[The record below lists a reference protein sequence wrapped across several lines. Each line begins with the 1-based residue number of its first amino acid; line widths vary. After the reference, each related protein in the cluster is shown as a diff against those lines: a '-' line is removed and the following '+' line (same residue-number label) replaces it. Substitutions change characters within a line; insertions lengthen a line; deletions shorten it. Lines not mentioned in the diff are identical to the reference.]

1 MTVYSESDVANKL
14 AALQITYKQQLPE
27 KILRIKNL
35 WDSLDQNLLSNN
47 SLEDMHR
54 MAHTLAGSGGTFG
67 AIAVSTVAREFDNQ
81 LKELLDESGQ
91 DIVIYNDIQKKI
103 DKFIVQLDQASD
115 EWQPSIIPHI
125 KPSKEKEL
133 RTGNIIYL
141 AEDDELLAENIMATL
156 EQADYVVKYFSEL
169 TVFEKAFEVEIPSAI
184 LMGVVFEEGTHAGT
198 DIIARLKNNNENF
211 PPVIFISARD
221 DIEVRLEAARAGAHR
236 YFSKPLNMN
245 KLTRTL
251 EKLTTQV
258 STQPYRVLLIESD
271 KTLLEHYTLLL
282 SDAGLDVKAI
292 SDPLEILNELVIY
305 KPDVVVSDVYM
316 TGCSGQELAQ
326 VIRQDDK
333 WATLPIMFLS
343 TELDLHTQLDAMTLG
358 ADDFLL
364 KPVEP
369 YHLIAAVTARAKRAR
384 LTTQL
389 NQNLK
394 DSLRE
399 SEYLRITMDQ
409 HGIISSSDI
418 YGNITSVNEKFCAI
432 SGYNR
437 HELIG
442 KNHRILKSDYHQESF
457 YKNMWAT
464 ISHGKVWHGTI
475 CNRAKNGHEYWVNS
489 TIVPF
494 LDDHGKPY
502 KYVSA
507 RTDITTLRQSEERL
521 SRSQEFANIGTWD
534 WDIRSDEVFWSERS
548 KKMFGYSSEL
558 EDISFD
564 DFSRVVHPEDL
575 SMVNNAVKAC
585 MEKGVKYNLEHRVI
599 WSDGSVHWLHE
610 RGDVIRSESGEA
622 LHMLGVVQD
631 IDERK
636 RAEKEL
642 ISAREEAD
650 NANRAK
656 SQFLSSM
663 SHELRTPMNA
673 IMGFSQLMTMET
685 EPGLNESQLENV
697 TEISKAS
704 QHLLEL
710 INDVLDLA
718 KIEAG
723 HINLSIEAV
732 GIAEVISETLQLIT
746 PLAQKRGIEISVAR
760 DSNEISFEE
769 LSEQYY
775 AVRADRTRFRQILLN
790 LLSNA
795 VKYNCDNG
803 KINISYQQSEN
814 NLTRI
819 SITDTGAG
827 LSTEEQKQLFQAFH
841 RLEAE
846 ESEIEGTG
854 IGLIITKNIVELMG
868 GNIGVESQQGTGS
881 TFWFELPSDSIIL
894 DQEKEVH
901 KRDSVPVYVGQ
912 EEHLHTVLYIE
923 DNPTNLRL
931 VSQLLGHLNNI
942 HMWSAHEPMLGLE
955 LAAKHNPDLI
965 LLDINLPGMDG
976 FGVLKHLRQ
985 RKVTKNTPVIAISAN
1000 AMPKDIEKGIN
1011 AGFDYYITKPI
1022 NVKTLLKAVDT
1033 YLSKNK

>member
-1 MTVYSESDVANKL
+1 MTVYGESDVAKKL
-14 AALQITYKQQLPE
+14 ATLQITYKQQLPE
-27 KILRIKNL
+27 KISRIKSL

-47 SLEDMHR
+47 SLQDMHR

-67 AIAVSTVAREFDNQ
+67 AVTVSTVAREFDNQ

-91 DIVIYNDIQKKI
+91 DIVIYDDIQRKI

-156 EQADYVVKYFSEL
+156 EQADYVVKIFSEL
-169 TVFEKAFEVEIPSAI
+169 TAFEKAFEVEIPSAI
-184 LMGVVFEEGTHAGT
+184 LMGVVFEEGIHAGT
-198 DIIARLKNNNENF
+198 DIIARLKNNNEKF

-221 DIEVRLEAARAGAHR
+221 DIEVRLAAARAGAHR

-245 KLTRTL
+245 KLTHTL
-251 EKLTTQV
+251 DKLTTQV
-258 STQPYRVLLIESD
+258 STQPYRVLLIDSD
-271 KTLLEHYTLLL
+271 KTLLEHYSLLL
-282 SDAGLDVKAI
+282 SDADLDVKAL
-292 SDPLEILNELVIY
+292 SDPLEALNELVIY
-305 KPDVVVSDVYM
+305 KPDVVVSNVYM
-316 TGCSGQELAQ
+316 SGCSGPELAKI
-326 VIRQDDK
+326 IRLDDK

-343 TELDLHTQLDAMTLG
+343 SELDLHTQLDAMTLG

-369 YHLIAAVTARAKRAR
+369 FHLIAAVTSRAKRAR

-389 NQNLK
+389 NHELK

-399 SEYLRITMDQ
+399 SEYLHITMDQ
-409 HGIISSSDI
+409 HDIISSADI

-442 KNHRILKSDYHQESF
+442 KNHRILKSDYHPESF
-457 YKNMWAT
+457 YKNMWNI
-464 ISHGKVWHGTI
+464 ISQGKVWHGTL
-475 CNRAKNGHEYWVNS
+475 CNRAKNGHEYWVDS

-521 SRSQEFANIGTWD
+521 SLSQEFANIGTWD
-534 WDIRSDEVFWSERS
+534 WNIRSNEVFWSERS
-548 KKMFGYSSEL
+548 KKMYGYSPEL
-558 EDISFD
+558 ENFSFD
-564 DFSRVVHPEDL
+564 DFSMVVHPEDL
-575 SMVNNAVKAC
+575 NIVNDAVKAC
-585 MEKGVKYNLEHRVI
+585 LEKGVMYNLEHRVI

-631 IDERK
+631 IDDRK
-636 RAEKEL
+636 HAENEL
-642 ISAREEAD
+642 ILAREEAD

-673 IMGFSQLMTMET
+673 IIGFSQLMTMET
-685 EPGLNESQLENV
+685 DSTLNESQLENV

-710 INDVLDLA
+710 INDVLDLS

-723 HINLSIEAV
+723 HINLSVEAV
-732 GIAEVISETLQLIT
+732 GIAEVISETLQLIN
-746 PLAQKRGIEISVAR
+746 PLAQKRGIDICITR
-760 DSNEISFEE
+760 DSSEISFEE
-769 LSEQYY
+769 LSEQGY
-775 AVRADRTRFRQILLN
+775 AVHADRTRFRQILLN

-795 VKYNCDNG
+795 VKYNSDNG
-803 KINISYQQSEN
+803 KINISCQQSEN
-814 NLTRI
+814 SLTRI
-819 SITDTGAG
+819 SITDTGTG
-827 LSTEEQKQLFQAFH
+827 LSTEEQKQLFQAFN
-841 RLEAE
+841 RLEVE
-846 ESEIEGTG
+846 ETEIEGTG

-868 GNIGVESQQGTGS
+868 GNIGVESKQGEGS
-881 TFWFELPSDSIIL
+881 TFWFELPSDSIISG
-894 DQEKEVH
+894 QEKEVNE
-901 KRDSVPVYVGQ
+901 KESVPMHVGQ
-912 EEHLHTVLYIE
+912 DEQHHTVLYIE
-923 DNPTNLRL
+923 DNPANLRL
-931 VSQLLGHLNNI
+931 VSQLLGRLNNI

-955 LAAKHNPDLI
+955 LAAEHKPDLI

-976 FGVLKHLRQ
+976 YGVLKHLRQ
-985 RKVTKNTPVIAISAN
+985 RGATKNTPVIAISAN
-1000 AMPKDIEKGIN
+1000 AMPKDIEEGIN

-1022 NVKTLLKAVDT
+1022 NVKSLLKAVDSH
-1033 YLSKNK
+1033 LSKK